1 MFQFVDDTVGDFEL
15 FVENIELELDFL
27 LENNF
32 NETIT
37 DFDETLNNAVKDM
50 QTILDH
56 TKEEIH
62 YNEVIETV
70 KIFSVFVT
78 DYNNIASQ
86 VQTLVTE
93 IDTIGDQCGVQCD
106 DFINSI
112 RPILAP
118 ISEANFGSDVTD
130 VISQVDSTLAQVSSQ
145 FDNILTDFQDEYFT
159 EINVQIEKIRKT
171 LVDQNAEIKKA
182 LQEIKIKRI
191 DWGEGWDDYTNY
203 FYIGATVFISF
214 LLLIV
219 ILFLV
224 PGWNIAKIGAAI
236 YMTVGILY
244 FLIIP
249 IFFAVGSLG
258 DKIVCTSLE
267 EPSQSEVLPLF
278 DDMIRNVLKDAY
290 QIEDSEMK
298 DFNITLTNVL
308 TGIKD
313 EKAIYP
319 LLQLYHLYDVYNLR
333 RNWQKEFE
341 IDTYEEQAKTAL
353 KDAIDATLAMKDN
366 IPDINGIL
374 GDVTQQIEDI
384 LQDNIK
390 KVTETDITEMIPPN
404 LPTLVQQKIDE
415 FVTDFNSLKSDV
427 IDAISI
433 FNDGSGSYDFNLN
446 ERATNISAEFD
457 NAFIYIGGEGRVEL
471 EGFLGDFI
479 TELLGVVQTYLNFA
493 VLSLDTRVGRTKP
506 LNNMITALDSVICDA
521 FVDSL
526 NLGKI
531 FVAFF
536 LITQ

>member
-1 MFQFVDDTVGDFEL
+1 
-15 FVENIELELDFL
+15 
-27 LENNF
+27 
-32 NETIT
+32 
-37 DFDETLNNAVKDM
+37 M

-70 KIFSVFVT
+70 QIFSVFVT

-366 IPDINGIL
+366 IPDISLVL
-374 GDVTQQIEDI
+374 GDVTQQIEVI
-384 LQDNIK
+384 LHENIK
-390 KVTETDITEMIPPN
+390 TLTETTIEDKIPENP
-404 LPTLVQQKIDE
+404 PVSGIEE
-415 FVTDFNSLKSDV
+415 FVAKFNSLKSDV

-433 FNDGSGSYDFNLN
+433 FSDGQDGYNFNLN

-479 TELLGVVQTYLNFA
+479 TELLGVVQTYLDFA

-526 NLGKI
+526 NLGMI
-531 FVAFF
+531 
-536 LITQ
+536 L